1 MSNNYN
7 PLTRRHFLR
16 NGLSL
21 GAAYSLSSPVL
32 AATDSAPRIAALDWT
47 AVELID
53 ALGLAPIAVSDIAN
67 YRQWV
72 VTPSLST
79 KTIELGLRNEPNL
92 EVLAT
97 LRPDIMIVPQYSALP
112 DAQLAQFGEVLR
124 YPFTLPG
131 KSILTV
137 ARNNLQALAQHL
149 HRELYAQQAIARWA
163 SDMAESR
170 QRLRHWHGKRLLLYS
185 FLSPRQVLVMSPSS
199 LFGEVLSM
207 LNMECAWQ
215 GSANIWGSSVIGVE
229 QLFPVQTDIA
239 IEFQHGERGAT
250 RSLPHSGLW
259 EKMPF
264 MQQGN
269 HYQVSGAWMYGGLQ
283 AARRFTYQL
292 VHLSGL
298 EHD

>member
-7 PLTRRHFLR
+7 PLSRRHFLR
-16 NGLSL
+16 YGLGL
-21 GAAYSLSSPVL
+21 GAACSLSSPAL
-32 AATDSAPRIAALDWT
+32 AVTDSAPRIAALDWT

-53 ALGLAPIAVSDIAN
+53 ALGLAPVAVCDIAN

-72 VTPSLST
+72 VTPSLPAEA
-79 KTIELGLRNEPNL
+79 IELGLRNEPNL
-92 EVLAT
+92 EVLAA
-97 LRPDIMIVPQYSALP
+97 LRPDMMIVLQYSTLP
-112 DAQLAQFGEVLR
+112 DAQLAQFAEVLR

-131 KSILTV
+131 QTILTV
-137 ARNNLQALAQHL
+137 AHNNLQALAQHL
-149 HRELYAQQAIARWA
+149 HRESYAQQAIARWEL
-163 SDMAESR
+163 DMAESR
-170 QRLRHWHGKRLLLYS
+170 QRLSHWHGKRLLLYS

-207 LNMECAWQ
+207 LNLECAWQ
-215 GSANIWGSSVIGVE
+215 GSANAWGSSVIGVE

-250 RSLPHSGLW
+250 RSGLW

-269 HYQVSGAWMYGGLQ
+269 HYQASGAWMYGGLQ